1 MSNYDAVKQY
11 FAQWLQ
17 MGKRVFVEKQ
27 NNFVAINRVIK
38 GESYSDEFE
47 HLWAEIS
54 DPGSGDVYLEGTN
67 ETVQELLGP
76 KWETIGCA
84 RCDMLVPCLSAGP
97 RDIPVCPCHDLG
109 CFPNLDSIPARAP
122 VITNKYLSNI
132 ITRLEATA
140 RGDH

>member
-1 MSNYDAVKQY
+1 MSNYDVVKKY

-17 MGKRVFVEKQ
+17 MGKRVFISNQ
-27 NNFVAINRVIK
+27 NRLVAIDRVIK
-38 GESYSDEFE
+38 GEGYSDEFE
-47 HLWAEIS
+47 RLWAEMS

-67 ETVQELLGP
+67 ENVQDLLRP
-76 KWETIGCA
+76 EWETIVCA

-122 VITNKYLSNI
+122 VVTNKYLSSI
-132 ITRLEATA
+132 ITRLEEAA
-140 RGDH
+140 QRNN